1 MTAVLL
7 NATTFFQ
14 FVSLFSSFLF
24 GAWNNFG
31 IVEHFRGTMRASWNN
46 PARPG
51 VEQFAHR
58 GTFSWNNFG
67 VVEQFF
73 FKKKV

>member
-1 MTAVLL
+1 VEQ
-7 NATTFFQ
+7 FF
-14 FVSLFSSFLF
+14 
-24 GAWNNFG
+24 
-31 IVEHFRGTMRASWNN
+31 IVEHFRGTFRASWNN

-58 GTFSWNNFG
+58 GTISWNNLG

>member
-1 MTAVLL
+1 VEQ
-7 NATTFFQ
+7 FF
-14 FVSLFSSFLF
+14 
-24 GAWNNFG
+24 
-31 IVEHFRGTMRASWNN
+31 IVEHFRGTIRASWNN

-51 VEQFAHR
+51 VEHFPRR
-58 GTFSWNNFG
+58 GTISWNNFG

>member
-1 MTAVLL
+1 MTAVFL

-14 FVSLFSSFLF
+14 FVGLFSSFF
-24 GAWNNFG
+24 WSVEQFF
-31 IVEHFRGTMRASWNN
+31 IVEHFRGTIRASWNN

-51 VEQFAHR
+51 VEHFPRR
-58 GTFSWNNFG
+58 GTISWNNFG